1 MGDRAWDRKSQQ
13 VIEVPGGTAGLEPG
27 LAQGRYDDSG
37 VLRGRYMCRAC
48 EQDLILR
55 AIKPTAK
62 QQPHF
67 RHRNSQECPA
77 SAERH
82 RQVDLDDQVVID
94 LRDRLMRAWP
104 GVSICLELPQD
115 PQETETGQVPPAGLP
130 PALVVC
136 GPQETIVIEQPRSLP
151 GPDQVGARL
160 RAVRAQYGSGTTHV
174 WFLAKDPLQFARC
187 GKLTVAPR
195 GRDRD
200 VHTTVA
206 PTEQRLAIT
215 AAGGGMYWLDGQQV
229 LVPYGVHNFTHA
241 PRAGGAEPAKVKAT
255 GNVTSS
261 SPRRR
266 M

>member
-1 MGDRAWDRKSQQ
+1 
-13 VIEVPGGTAGLEPG
+13 
-27 LAQGRYDDSG
+27 
-37 VLRGRYMCRAC
+37 
-48 EQDLILR
+48 
-55 AIKPTAK
+55 
-62 QQPHF
+62 
-67 RHRNSQECPA
+67 
-77 SAERH
+77 
-82 RQVDLDDQVVID
+82 
-94 LRDRLMRAWP
+94 MRAWP